1 MGHNILFYVTATDK
15 LTFLDIKVVCAVNA
29 ALTPINPL
37 SSINLEYLD
46 FIAREGGFVMITE
59 QNFGV
64 GFMFYILTTSGSLC
78 KCLIIIVYVRSVKY
92 RVAHKSIDAAIFN
105 NNNNNV

>member
-1 MGHNILFYVTATDK
+1 MNSLHSSVLTLPLQKTWLLGHNILFYVTATDK
-15 LTFLDIKVVCAVNA
+15 LKIFDMKVACLVNA

-37 SSINLEYLD
+37 SSKNLEYLD

-59 QNFGV
+59 KNFGV

-78 KCLIIIVYVRSVKY
+78 KRLLIIV
-92 RVAHKSIDAAIFN
+92 
-105 NNNNNV
+105 

>member
-1 MGHNILFYVTATDK
+1 MCV
-15 LTFLDIKVVCAVNA
+15 VNA

-37 SSINLEYLD
+37 SSINLD

-78 KCLIIIVYVRSVKY
+78 KSTHNSICSVCE
-92 RVAHKSIDAAIFN
+92 IQGGP
-105 NNNNNV
+105 